1 MKRKFLAKA
10 ITLGLMLAVPFGVEA
25 ANVTT
30 EVNNQTITTWG
41 EQTVI
46 KGGITNGTIVD
57 NTNKKDACQ
66 VVKDGGIAN
75 DTVLIGTDN
84 NVGGRQN
91 VIDGGIANR
100 TEINKRARADIR
112 NGIANNFTNNGGH
125 LIILQGNVKGTK
137 LNSGDMTI
145 YAEKLSGVSYS
156 GVTVS
161 DTIISGGTMKINKS
175 KDAQLS
181 TNATVTGTV
190 MNNGTISIDDSTS
203 RLENTTANGG
213 LVEVYN
219 GTLNNTIAN
228 GGSVKVHNGTLNN
241 TQLKNN
247 AQMNV
252 DEGASTINEL
262 KLSDTSLVN
271 AKSGT
276 FTNVKLNN
284 KTRMIL
290 NGENTKV
297 SNISVTGDASDRYS
311 SISSKN
317 GASVDGLILNSYGL
331 PSVYEGGTVTNVTIK
346 NKAWQGVQGGNATNV
361 TIEAGGR
368 QTIYDNNKSS
378 NIKVQDGGELVVNK
392 GAVAE
397 NVTTDGTIYMR
408 DTGKL
413 SGDRIRREW

>member
-241 TQLKNN
+241 TQ
-247 AQMNV
+247 
-252 DEGASTINEL
+252 
-262 KLSDTSLVN
+262 
-271 AKSGT
+271 
-276 FTNVKLNN
+276 
-284 KTRMIL
+284 
-290 NGENTKV
+290 
-297 SNISVTGDASDRYS
+297 
-311 SISSKN
+311 
-317 GASVDGLILNSYGL
+317 
-331 PSVYEGGTVTNVTIK
+331 
-346 NKAWQGVQGGNATNV
+346 
-361 TIEAGGR
+361 
-368 QTIYDNNKSS
+368 
-378 NIKVQDGGELVVNK
+378 
-392 GAVAE
+392 
-397 NVTTDGTIYMR
+397 
-408 DTGKL
+408 
-413 SGDRIRREW
+413 